1 MALPGGALVPGW
13 PRPVPVDVST
23 LLPSTPARRV
33 TCDPGGSC
41 IAVSPD
47 LGLLVV
53 ADLSGSLPIY
63 EIPRHPFEPFTL
75 VTTLGQHGTGPL
87 KFRLGEWS
95 GLCFTCHRPEP
106 TLLVADSGN
115 DAVHEIDV
123 LAMAHL
129 EFVTTSLPQPTFV
142 AASPSLIAVLAWT
155 GRLYPTS
162 RLRSPEQPAYVAL
175 YDARTMVL
183 LRHLGA
189 SEALRRPRGLC
200 ISWDEGCVVVG
211 DRDQSNKRLLRYSTT
226 DGQRLEDVVLP
237 FSSCTGFVEVE
248 GGWLGSFTNPDNC
261 IARVPEP
268 GEPVSCLPADVG
280 SRCGGRMFRHLTALV
295 VVPSLGVLVREMYY
309 NRLQLLVFP
318 EAAAPEAVA
327 MAIMSRPRVAWMAC
341 VARAVQLRHW
351 QGPQVGVAGGASS
364 PGKAHYAAKV
374 ARTVT
379 QP

>member
-1 MALPGGALVPGW
+1 MYGVVYGVVYGVGCSCLGGPSLAHPVSASVLSKLTVSRVPRLAVCCAQDRRGDWTPYFDRVRVRACSWGVTFVVFPLLPIHPRAMLNPNVAAVATPNLRPKPPSPPPPTL
-13 PRPVPVDVST
+13 PRPP
-23 LLPSTPARRV
+23 PR
-33 TCDPGGSC
+33 PG
-41 IAVSPD
+41 SPW
-47 LGLLVV
+47 
-53 ADLSGSLPIY
+53 AFQSGSLPIY

-142 AASPSLIAVLAWT
+142 AASPSLIAVMAWT

-226 DGQRLEDVVLP
+226 DGQRLEVRANALFDWMGWMGTGGLGEGTVVVVITSHSAVR
-237 FSSCTGFVEVE
+237 SSCY
-248 GGWLGSFTNPDNC
+248 C
-261 IARVPEP
+261 I
-268 GEPVSCLPADVG
+268 LPLPTHHTH
-280 SRCGGRMFRHLTALV
+280 SHTA
-295 VVPSLGVLVREMYY
+295 S
-309 NRLQLLVFP
+309 
-318 EAAAPEAVA
+318 
-327 MAIMSRPRVAWMAC
+327 
-341 VARAVQLRHW
+341 LRH
-351 QGPQVGVAGGASS
+351 P
-364 PGKAHYAAKV
+364 P
-374 ARTVT
+374 
-379 QP
+379 P